1 MRGVKYSVRTRSRLP
16 LLFAPSAMIVA
27 YFLPLANQVQT
38 ALFGVAVGAIGGFA
52 ARGAI
57 ERRFDPPDA
66 PVSVKRRIVVALA
79 LARLAFGLLLMLMAI
94 LAFADW
100 LATPFAVL
108 GGYLAGTTAATP
120 LAAADFANGDFG
132 NRE

>member
-1 MRGVKYSVRTRSRLP
+1 MKYSVRTRSRLP
-16 LLFAPSAMIVA
+16 LLFAPIAMLAA

-38 ALFGVAVGAIGGFA
+38 GIFGIAVGAISGFA
-52 ARGAI
+52 SRGAV

-66 PVSVKRRIVVALA
+66 PLNVKRRIVVALA
-79 LARLAFGLLLMLMAI
+79 LSKLVFGMLLMLLSI

-100 LATPFAVL
+100 LATPFTVL

-120 LAAADFANGDFG
+120 LSAKDFEAG
-132 NRE
+132 R